1 MLPFFFT
8 DSLFML
14 IALWA
19 LYALGYF
26 GIIRKMGVEQGFA
39 FVPVAA
45 EWRISKIL
53 FSSMRSFYQAALSAV
68 VFLAAVFLAVLPG
81 TGLRAFPSAKGVH
94 NFIQGGAFAVNAF
107 FFQSQSGFGGF
118 GFAALELLGDAANF
132 LHKAG
137 VNLKAALRHGLQ
149 YFGAYAVGAQA

>member
-68 VFLAAVFLAVLPG
+68 VFLAASLYVGSHSYFSILFWLAGFLLYS
-81 TGLRAFPSAKGVH
+81 L
-94 NFIQGGAFAVNAF
+94 
-107 FFQSQSGFGGF
+107 
-118 GFAALELLGDAANF
+118 F
-132 LHKAG
+132 LMRLHWR
-137 VNLKAALRHGLQ
+137 LC
-149 YFGAYAVGAQA
+149 

>member
-1 MLPFFFT
+1 MLPFFFI

-53 FSSMRSFYQAALSAV
+53 F
-68 VFLAAVFLAVLPG
+68 
-81 TGLRAFPSAKGVH
+81 
-94 NFIQGGAFAVNAF
+94 
-107 FFQSQSGFGGF
+107 
-118 GFAALELLGDAANF
+118 
-132 LHKAG
+132 
-137 VNLKAALRHGLQ
+137 
-149 YFGAYAVGAQA
+149 

>member
-53 FSSMRSFYQAALSAV
+53 FSSMRSFYQAALSATS
-68 VFLAAVFLAVLPG
+68 VFCSG
-81 TGLRAFPSAKGVH
+81 WRAFYCTVSFSCG
-94 NFIQGGAFAVNAF
+94 
-107 FFQSQSGFGGF
+107 
-118 GFAALELLGDAANF
+118 
-132 LHKAG
+132 
-137 VNLKAALRHGLQ
+137 
-149 YFGAYAVGAQA
+149 